1 MISYTVKI
9 FFDFQEVLS
18 HKIYRTKLSLRAGD
32 QGFLPATLNVVPGYF
47 HRKLEENKI
56 EEKGLAV

>member
-1 MISYTVKI
+1 M
-9 FFDFQEVLS
+9 

-32 QGFLPATLNVVPGYF
+32 QGLLPATLNVVPGYF

-56 EEKGLAV
+56 EEIPSCLICH